1 MVRTW
6 CLWPIV
12 SQGTRVFVHL
22 ALLLVFLYFFG
33 MPAVVRFAKKE
44 VMIVETTRQ
53 TNGIPLPAI
62 TISVPHQ
69 ITDHS
74 CFERNSSIE
83 SCLEGIVL
91 NRSDILKS
99 VVLGYEE
106 KNEIIMTK
114 ENIREDFIFDFP
126 GIFHT
131 LTLPVKI
138 GPNLFKDALFVGLN
152 TNLTYL
158 VFIHDPEFFFFNDN
172 PLSTPAIIKRF
183 KTKPNSWSYRLE
195 LTEVNKLNLPSSPC
209 ADDPNYKFLSC
220 MRKSVASKVQR
231 RNISKGTTD
240 PRHQVFI

>member
-1 MVRTW
+1 MFACWAMRSINHCYVVSEHQHIMLMASPWIQLFMELIWKMACMVRTW

-83 SCLEGIVL
+83 SCLGGIVL

-99 VVLGYEE
+99 VVLGYQE
-106 KNEIIMTK
+106 KNEII
-114 ENIREDFIFDFP
+114 
-126 GIFHT
+126 
-131 LTLPVKI
+131 
-138 GPNLFKDALFVGLN
+138 
-152 TNLTYL
+152 
-158 VFIHDPEFFFFNDN
+158 
-172 PLSTPAIIKRF
+172 
-183 KTKPNSWSYRLE
+183 
-195 LTEVNKLNLPSSPC
+195 
-209 ADDPNYKFLSC
+209 
-220 MRKSVASKVQR
+220 
-231 RNISKGTTD
+231 
-240 PRHQVFI
+240 